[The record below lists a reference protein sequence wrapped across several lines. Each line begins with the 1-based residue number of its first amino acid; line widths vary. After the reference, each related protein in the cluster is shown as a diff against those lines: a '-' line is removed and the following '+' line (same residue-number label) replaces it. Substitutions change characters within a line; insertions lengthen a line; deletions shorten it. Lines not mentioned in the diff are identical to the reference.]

1 MDSQSLQKTSIL
13 FLFLDLLRIYDV
25 LKTKS
30 KLRVL
35 RFEDLGVLVSDSS
48 GTPFWV
54 TKHDGTHPAIYPN
67 SAQSEAPGAKARPC
81 QNMRAMDV
89 LSFPAGKVWY
99 VCQGN
104 MCNRSGEAEELW
116 RVPKSRGKLEVL
128 RPEEQNH
135 STGPTWS
142 AAVLLQPGRTVL
154 QQNRASGAWRLFK
167 KWSCQKPKVQF

>member
-116 RVPKSRGKLEVL
+116 RVPKSRGKIRGAQAWGTESQHRAHLKCCCAAPTRENCIAAEQSIWSLEIV
-128 RPEEQNH
+128 
-135 STGPTWS
+135 
-142 AAVLLQPGRTVL
+142 
-154 QQNRASGAWRLFK
+154 
-167 KWSCQKPKVQF
+167 